1 MQASLPFGKI
11 AGAFDPDLAEH
22 GLQSPFMKPLL
33 HAFLSIAAFHRR
45 GKPRPDPEL
54 RRALPTAAASVPGL
68 VSRVL
73 VPNRFLSNC
82 RPPSSPKTSP
92 APRSFHALA
101 QRRHDRLPA
110 EPTPLSTPSIAAPR
124 RASEDKPTPS
134 WVKPRRRSAA
144 DPFVPNRWSDPN
156 QSSSPRGNTCRDT
169 VADPPAFRPTA
180 APDHS
185 AVSSPPRCVRRLAL
199 KSGSPNF

>member
-1 MQASLPFGKI
+1 HDAVAAPVPLPRC
-11 AGAFDPDLAEH
+11 
-22 GLQSPFMKPLL
+22 PLP
-33 HAFLSIAAFHRR
+33 ARQ
-45 GKPRPDPEL
+45 PRPDPEL
-54 RRALPTAAASVPGL
+54 RRGLPTAAESVPGP

-134 WVKPRRRSAA
+134 CVKPRGGSAA
-144 DPFVPNRWSDPN
+144 DPFIPNRWSDPD
-156 QSSSPRGNTCRDT
+156 QSSSPRGNTGRDT
-169 VADPPAFRPTA
+169 VADPPESPPTA

-185 AVSSPPRCVRRLAL
+185 VVSSAPRTVGLLAAT
-199 KSGSPNF
+199 SG

>member
-33 HAFLSIAAFHRR
+33 HAF
-45 GKPRPDPEL
+45 
-54 RRALPTAAASVPGL
+54 
-68 VSRVL
+68 
-73 VPNRFLSNC
+73 
-82 RPPSSPKTSP
+82 
-92 APRSFHALA
+92 RS
-101 QRRHDRLPA
+101 
-110 EPTPLSTPSIAAPR
+110 T
-124 RASEDKPTPS
+124 
-134 WVKPRRRSAA
+134 A